1 MYIRSNLINQMSSK
15 KKIIIL
21 INTVTPYQ
29 IDFFESLRQKVN
41 LKVIFYNKNYKNYK
55 FNFKKRN
62 YQIFLNP
69 AKNSLQDILTEI
81 KKFKP
86 NLIIFG
92 GYRLKYSSKII
103 TYLKE
108 SNINFYYWLENLN
121 KKNYFKYKLVNFLI
135 RKKIKLS
142 NGVLSVGKIAQ
153 KLYSKN
159 FKNVINLPYSIKIIN
174 DKKKSYFK
182 NGKINFLFVGQL
194 IERKGLHLMLDAFDK
209 LSQDEK
215 KKIQLHIVGEG
226 NLKKKLKR
234 FQIKNNFIKY
244 YGFLFGKA
252 LDKIYKKSD
261 VLVFPSIFDGW
272 GVVPMEAMSKSLSLI
287 ISKDAGVSEILKGN
301 KNGFTILPNTKELY
315 LTIKKCIKNPTL
327 IKNQGLRNQKLISG
341 SICNSDIS
349 SNYLTK
355 KISKVI

>member
-1 MYIRSNLINQMSSK
+1 MSSK
-15 KKIIIL
+15 KKIILL

-29 IDFFESLRQKVN
+29 IDFFESLRKKVN
-41 LKVIFYNKNYKNYK
+41 LKVIFYDKKYKNYK
-55 FNFKKRN
+55 FNFKKKN

-69 AKNSLQDILTEI
+69 KKDSLKDILIEI

-92 GYRLKYSSKII
+92 GYRLKHSSKII

-108 SNINFYYWLENLN
+108 GDIKFYYWLENLN
-121 KKNYFKYKLVNFLI
+121 KKNFFKYKLVNFLI

-142 NGVLSVGKIAQ
+142 NGVLSVGKIAK
-153 KLYSKN
+153 KLYSEK
-159 FKNVINLPYSIKIIN
+159 FKNVINLPYSIKIISN
-174 DKKKSYFK
+174 KKKSYFS

-215 KKIQLHIVGEG
+215 KRIQLHIVGEG
-226 NLKKKLKR
+226 NLKKKLKK

-252 LDKIYKKSD
+252 LDKIYEKSD
-261 VLVFPSIFDGW
+261 VLIFPSIFDGW

-287 ISKDAGVSEILKGN
+287 ISKNAGVSEILKDK
-301 KNGFTILPNTKELY
+301 KNGLNILPNTKELY
-315 LTIKKCIKNPTL
+315 SAIKKCIKNPM
-327 IKNQGLRNQKLISG
+327 IVKNQGLRNQKLISD
-341 SICNSDIS
+341 SICNSEIS
-349 SNYLTK
+349 SNYLIK
-355 KISKVI
+355 KISKFI